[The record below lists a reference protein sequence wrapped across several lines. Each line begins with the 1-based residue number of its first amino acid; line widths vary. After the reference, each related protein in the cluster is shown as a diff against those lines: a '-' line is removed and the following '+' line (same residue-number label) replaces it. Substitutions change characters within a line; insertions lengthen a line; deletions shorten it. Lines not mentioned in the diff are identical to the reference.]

1 MCGAVVCEIFKFR
14 LKVVGMGMLAP
25 SRLPSSDYIIIVT
38 GVTTLVETSVV
49 ASA

>member
-25 SRLPSSDYIIIVT
+25 SQERVHIRAYKPSRVKLELAIALMHV
-38 GVTTLVETSVV
+38 
-49 ASA
+49 